1 MLDRYLEAAADAV
14 PATGETAGR
23 GKSAGNTLAVR
34 EGLQRSQADGGQ
46 AQLSLRPCRNRCPS
60 GHFLP

>member
-23 GKSAGNTLAVR
+23 GKSAGNTLAV
-34 EGLQRSQADGGQ
+34 GTIDSPTVKMITALMSWIHHSSA
-46 AQLSLRPCRNRCPS
+46 
-60 GHFLP
+60 